1 MLIIFAMAI
10 GGFLLM
16 LLLLGV
22 VGPKRIKER
31 IRRLI
36 RWYSYDAELF
46 LPLDPYKPISK
57 ALKEGVENFMPT
69 KQRLLNFL
77 YVNLGVFLLFLGLTL
92 LLIVLDV
99 LRSAR

>member
-1 MLIIFAMAI
+1 
-10 GGFLLM
+10 M

-22 VGPKRIKER
+22 VGPKRFKER
-31 IRRLI
+31 MRRLI

-57 ALKEGVENFMPT
+57 ALREGIENCIPT
-69 KQRLLNFL
+69 KRRLLNCL
-77 YVNLGVFLLFLGLTL
+77 HVNLGVFLLFLGLTL

-99 LRSAR
+99 LRSVR

>member
-1 MLIIFAMAI
+1 MIIIFAAAI

-22 VGPKRIKER
+22 VGPKRLKER
-31 IRRLI
+31 MRRLI
-36 RWYSYDAELF
+36 RWYSYDSQLF
-46 LPLDPYKPISK
+46 LPLDPYKPIAK
-57 ALKEGVENFMPT
+57 ALKEGVENFVPT
-69 KQRLLNFL
+69 KQRLVKFL

-99 LRSAR
+99 LRSVR